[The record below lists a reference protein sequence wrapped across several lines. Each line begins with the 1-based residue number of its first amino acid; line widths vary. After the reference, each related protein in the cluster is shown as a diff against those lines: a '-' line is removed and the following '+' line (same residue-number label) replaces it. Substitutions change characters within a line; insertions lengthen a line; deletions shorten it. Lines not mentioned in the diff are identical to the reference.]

1 MRIAVLSDTHGLLR
15 PEVMEIVNTCDAVL
29 HGGDI
34 NTQRIV
40 DELSKD
46 KPLYIVRGNNDKEW
60 AEQIPVPFGLSWT
73 VLPSIWCITK
83 KKSPEI

>member
-46 KPLYIVRGNNDKEW
+46 KPLYIVR
-60 AEQIPVPFGLSWT
+60 
-73 VLPSIWCITK
+73 
-83 KKSPEI
+83 